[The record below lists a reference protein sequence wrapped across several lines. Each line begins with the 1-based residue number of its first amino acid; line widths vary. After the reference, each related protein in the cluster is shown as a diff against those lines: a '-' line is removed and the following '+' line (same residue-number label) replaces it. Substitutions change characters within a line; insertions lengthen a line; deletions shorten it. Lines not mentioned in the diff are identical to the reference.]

1 MMETMTREE
10 SIANKLLEIGAVF
23 LRPDNMFTWAS
34 GIKSPIYCDNRMT
47 LSYPAV
53 RNLIRDS
60 FIELVRQEY
69 PHVQAIAGVATA
81 GIPHASLIAN
91 ELNLPMIYVRADAKS
106 HGRENRIEGKLA
118 AGTKVLIVEDLIS
131 TGGSSLKAVSAL
143 QDASLDVLGLVAI
156 FTYNLQK
163 AKNNFKEA
171 GIAYHTL
178 SNYETLIEVALKRG
192 DIQAEDIEMLRQW
205 QLSV

>member
-1 MMETMTREE
+1 MSTQED
-10 SIANKLLEIGAVF
+10 IANKLLDIGAIF
-23 LRPDNMFTWAS
+23 LKPNDMFTWAS

-47 LSYPAV
+47 LSYPSV

-60 FIELVRQEY
+60 FVELIKSKY
-69 PHVQAIAGVATA
+69 PQAEAIAGVATA

-91 ELNLPMIYVRADAKS
+91 EMNLPMIYVRADAKS
-106 HGRENRIEGKLA
+106 HGRENQIEGKLNP
-118 AGTKVLIVEDLIS
+118 GTKVVVVEDLIS

-143 QDASLDVLGLVAI
+143 KDASLEACGLVAI

-163 AKNNFKEA
+163 AKDNFKA
-171 GIAYHTL
+171 ASVDYHAL

-192 DIQAEDIEMLRQW
+192 DVQASDLEILKQW
-205 QLSV
+205 QTQIN

>member
-1 MMETMTREE
+1 MTREE
-10 SIANKLLEIGAVF
+10 SIANKLLDIGAVF
-23 LRPDNMFTWAS
+23 LRPNDMFTWAS
-34 GIKSPIYCDNRMT
+34 GIKSPIYCDNRLT
-47 LSYPAV
+47 LSYPEV

-60 FIELVRQEY
+60 FVELIKKEY
-69 PHVQAIAGVATA
+69 PQVQAIAGVATA

-106 HGRENRIEGKLA
+106 HGRENQIEGKLA
-118 AGTKVLIVEDLIS
+118 AGTKVLVIEDLIS
-131 TGGSSLKAVSAL
+131 TGGSSLKAVTTL
-143 QDASLDVLGLVAI
+143 KEASLDVLGLVAI

-171 GIAYHTL
+171 NVLYHTL

-192 DIQAEDIEMLRQW
+192 DIQTNDLAMLKEW